1 MVSCHYNTFV
11 LKQEDSFTNNGSLIF
26 SISSLLDLLGKKPSD
41 KQEIKKK
48 NLENRNLSMSC
59 LSSRC
64 KPLFFDRVEDT
75 NLNKNLLEK
84 ESKLRY

>member
-11 LKQEDSFTNNGSLIF
+11 LKQGDSFANNGSLIF

-41 KQEIKKK
+41 KHEIK
-48 NLENRNLSMSC
+48 NNPENRNLSMSC
-59 LSSRC
+59 LSLRC
-64 KPLFFDRVEDT
+64 KPLFFDRVEDM
-75 NLNKNLLEK
+75 NLNKNLLER